1 MTSNLKTPGR
11 PAPEPVI
18 EEPQEITE
26 AEGARMTIW
35 EHLDEL
41 RSRLFKAIL
50 GLLVGTGIGVPLA
63 GPVLEILQKPYG
75 QEFAVF
81 APTDSVVA
89 YFRVSLMI
97 GAILSIPIT
106 TYQVMMFI
114 VPGLTNKERRMLLT
128 ALPAITGLFL
138 VGAAFAWFELIPPA
152 LGFLA
157 GFQPTL
163 FKPEWSAELYLGF
176 VTALI
181 FWMGVAFET
190 PLIFFVLALLG
201 FVKPQPLI
209 KNWRIAVVGAA
220 IIAAV
225 ITPTVDPVNMS
236 LVMGPLIVL
245 YILSIGMV
253 FVARRITR
261 AED

>member
-1 MTSNLKTPGR
+1 
-11 PAPEPVI
+11 
-18 EEPQEITE
+18 
-26 AEGARMTIW
+26 
-35 EHLDEL
+35 
-41 RSRLFKAIL
+41 
-50 GLLVGTGIGVPLA
+50 
-63 GPVLEILQKPYG
+63 VL
-75 QEFAVF
+75 
-81 APTDSVVA
+81 
-89 YFRVSLMI
+89 
-97 GAILSIPIT
+97 
-106 TYQVMMFI
+106 MFI
-114 VPGLTNKERRMLLT
+114 VPGLTGKERRMLLT

-201 FVKPQPLI
+201 FVRPQPLI

-253 FVARRITR
+253 FVARRIR
-261 AED
+261 RIED